1 MAKAT
6 TSTFGNFKL
15 LIGDGATPTEAFAA
29 ICGLTSKGINF
40 SSDTTDVEVPD
51 CTDEDLPAYKEKGIK
66 AQEITLTG
74 SGMWAAEHHGDMI
87 NWWKSG
93 IAKNAKVQYVDAVN
107 GDPEFIN
114 GPLLLI
120 SIGNTVE
127 KGGRLSAELSF
138 AFASMPTFVDAA

>member
-6 TSTFGNFKL
+6 TSTFGNFKIL
-15 LIGDGATPTEAFAA
+15 VGDGATPTEAFAA
-29 ICGLTSKGINF
+29 ICGLTSKGITF

-51 CTDEDLPAYKEKGIK
+51 CSDEDLPAYKEKGVK

-74 SGMWAAEHHGDMI
+74 SGMWAAEAHGDIM

-93 IAKNAKVQYVDAVN
+93 ASKNIKVQYVGAAT

-114 GPLLLI
+114 GPAILTN
-120 SIGNTVE
+120 IGNTVE
-127 KGGRLSAELSF
+127 KGGRLSAELSI
-138 AFASMPTFVDAA
+138 AFTSMPTFVDAT